1 MSTESVVLSN
11 HLKFMST
18 ESVVLSNHLIL
29 CHPLLLLPSIFPS
42 IRVFAMG
49 QLFTLDGQSIFF
61 SITWYGS
68 CRLPPYNLHSQY
80 HAYNAENSEVRLCAK
95 SLQRCL
101 TLCNPMDCSPPDP
114 SAHGILQVRILQWV
128 AMPSSR
134 GSSEPGDLTHIS
146 YVSCIGWRVF

>member
-1 MSTESVVLSN
+1 MPPTSPPALNFSQHQGFCNGSAL
-11 HLKFMST
+11 HIGWPKY
-18 ESVVLSNHLIL
+18 I
-29 CHPLLLLPSIFPS
+29 
-42 IRVFAMG
+42 
-49 QLFTLDGQSIFF
+49 F

-146 YVSCIGWRVF
+146 YVSCIGWRVFSGGFLTSSTTWEEVDSAS